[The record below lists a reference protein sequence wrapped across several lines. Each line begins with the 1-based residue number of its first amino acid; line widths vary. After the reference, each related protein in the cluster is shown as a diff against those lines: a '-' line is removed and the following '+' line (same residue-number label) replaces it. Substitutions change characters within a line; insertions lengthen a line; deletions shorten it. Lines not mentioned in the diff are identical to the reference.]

1 MASFKTRDKPLRRA
15 KQRVSTVV
23 VVLLCILSLGVVSS
37 LTVFNSSGGSS
48 GGGGTSSS
56 RPTVDSG
63 NSNTGDN
70 SGNGSTGDSSGDNE
84 SETPSGSTGDNTG
97 GDNSGDNTGGN
108 TGDDSGGDTTVDPP
122 KMLNEQFFSESLSYS
137 AGDEALYFKGGALLN
152 DRITYGTVDTSEGYL
167 RYRPKAEEVG
177 TEVSKSI
184 LSLYLNKES
193 SILSELPIHL
203 DEAACIT
210 IDFDIWSDT
219 GVFPDCGFTLQSS
232 NEEIISLYYT
242 QGVVSQ
248 NEQYYVCHNS
258 SSGLLLV
265 EQFMDPVD
273 VNEPIHFTIVLR
285 FDFND
290 NKMFLSEHV
299 NGNRRRIHYESDVF
313 LVLRLLELNFEFS
326 NHTVFE
332 NESICIDNLQVYSYG
347 DSLGNYKGDLG
358 NDQLNM
364 NISDYTDW
372 ILYDKYKTEEGE
384 E

>member
-70 SGNGSTGDSSGDNE
+70 NGSGSTGDSSGDNAG
-84 SETPSGSTGDNTG
+84 ETPGGSTGDNTG

-219 GVFPDCGFTLQSS
+219 GVLPELVFSMQSS
-232 NEEIISLYYT
+232 NDEFCLEKVFFGICYYDSQYCAGIFDSYNDSFYNIESFMEPIDISAPFHVTILLSLY
-242 QGVVSQ
+242 
-248 NEQYYVCHNS
+248 NEETEPNRCYYY
-258 SSGLLLV
+258 L
-265 EQFMDPVD
+265 
-273 VNEPIHFTIVLR
+273 
-285 FDFND
+285 
-290 NKMFLSEHV
+290 
-299 NGNRRRIHYESDVF
+299 NGNSYKNTTMDIF
-313 LVLRLLELNFEFS
+313 LRALELNINFLSHNVNEL
-326 NHTVFE
+326 
-332 NESICIDNLQVYSYG
+332 ESICIDNLQVYSYG
-347 DSLGNYKGDLG
+347 ESMSSYDGDLSK
-358 NDQLNM
+358 
-364 NISDYTDW
+364 ISGVVSITNCSDW